1 MVLINTITM
10 QIERK
15 QKGAVME
22 RLTQTSNSGGVAFTF
37 DLDITCQLSEAIA
50 NEKELSE
57 HCKRMFEEMSAE
69 DKLANKLLKSEIQY
83 HEQIA
88 EWLKE
93 PKELRGGEDE

>member
-1 MVLINTITM
+1 M

-15 QKGAVME
+15 QKGAVLE

-93 PKELRGGEDE
+93 LKELRGGEDE